1 MKKFLLTATTST
13 LVSLAPMAIAEGPID
28 GMVYGKLNISLVNAD
43 NGADDV
49 WELSFLML
57 HAWATKVPLRYPDEL
72 EVFYKA
78 EFEFAL
84 MMEIAAKAI
93 LMTQINI

>member
-28 GMVYGKLNISLVNAD
+28 GKVYGKLNISLVNAD

-49 WELSFLML
+49 WDIMFFQLLNFRTHLLKDFL
-57 HAWATKVPLRYPDEL
+57 
-72 EVFYKA
+72 
-78 EFEFAL
+78 
-84 MMEIAAKAI
+84 
-93 LMTQINI
+93 